1 MAANE
6 VRYEKADDGSFI
18 SHTHHEDG
26 KDGKYIKP
34 SVNTHS
40 SLQDAAAH
48 LTRAFKRKL
57 SRRSSRRG

>member
-6 VRYEKADDGSFI
+6 IRYEKADDGPFI
-18 SHTHHEDG
+18 SHTHHEEG
-26 KDGKYIKP
+26 KDGHYIKP

-40 SLQDAAAH
+40 TIDQAAAH
-48 LTRAFKRKL
+48 LHRAFKKKQ